1 MRRKHLTS
9 VLAVL
14 ALTTGTAHAEPASWT
29 GFYVGGNL
37 GGAWA
42 DTGFDLFQPACCHE
56 PLGFSPGSVAG
67 GAQVGWQYQWSNWV
81 TGIELSYMAAEL
93 DETVSSRIIP
103 DRTRSMEVSDIFL
116 AGVRLG
122 YALDRSLIYLKGG
135 YASADVDITS
145 HVASTNQLSGRSSGS
160 EDGWNIGGGFERAF
174 GQNIVL
180 GVQYDYIDLGETNRS
195 DISVPPFGLAYH
207 LDIDAEIHAVTA
219 RLSYK
224 LSPFSR
230 EPQELK

>member
-1 MRRKHLTS
+1 LS
-9 VLAVL
+9 
-14 ALTTGTAHAEPASWT
+14 
-29 GFYVGGNL
+29 
-37 GGAWA
+37 
-42 DTGFDLFQPACCHE
+42 
-56 PLGFSPGSVAG
+56 FSPGSVAG

-81 TGIELSYMAAEL
+81 TGVELSYMAADL
-93 DETVSSRIIP
+93 DETVTSRIIP
-103 DRTRSMEVSDIFL
+103 NRTRSMEVSDIFL

-122 YALDRSLIYLKGG
+122 YALDRSLIYVKGG
-135 YASADVDITS
+135 YASADVDLSS
-145 HVASTNQLSGRSSGS
+145 HVASTGQLTGRSSGS

-174 GQNIVL
+174 GRNIVL